1 MGILLAHILQGA
13 IVMIRRIVS
22 HVLRTDQDRTMAN
35 STTPPDAEV
44 VRRGELAELR
54 RHQPADREHFMRWYQ
69 DPDIAELLRHD
80 LRPLTPGQARGYFD
94 SIVLPASS
102 SGTAWAIHDRVS
114 GNLLGTT
121 AVTQINHT
129 EGSCLFRIV
138 IGEKIAWGHGF
149 GTDATRLVVEEAFET
164 LGLTTIKLEVFE
176 HNPRARRAYE
186 RVGFVETGRSVE
198 WTRNHRLDVIAMEL
212 RRTTWEQSRDSA
224 GHPAG

>member
-1 MGILLAHILQGA
+1 MGIVPTCILQGA
-13 IVMIRRIVS
+13 FVMIRRIVS
-22 HVLRTDQDRTMAN
+22 HILRTDQERTMAD
-35 STTPPDAEV
+35 SSTPPDAEV

-80 LRPLTPGQARGYFD
+80 LRPLTPDQARGYFD

-102 SGTAWAIHDRVS
+102 AGTAWAIHDRVS

-121 AVTQINHT
+121 AVTQIDRN

-138 IGEKIAWGHGF
+138 IGEKFAWGHGF
-149 GTDATRLVVEEAFET
+149 GTDATRLVIEEVFET
-164 LGLTTIKLEVFE
+164 LGLNTIKLEVFE

-186 RVGFVETGRSVE
+186 RVGFVETGRSIE

-212 RRTTWEQSRDSA
+212 RRTDWEQSEDSA
-224 GHPAG
+224 ADP